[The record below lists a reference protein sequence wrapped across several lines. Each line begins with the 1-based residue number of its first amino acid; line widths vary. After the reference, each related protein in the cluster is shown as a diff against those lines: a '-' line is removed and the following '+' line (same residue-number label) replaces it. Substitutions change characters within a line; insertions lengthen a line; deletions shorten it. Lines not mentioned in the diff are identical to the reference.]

1 MSNRSFDS
9 IVPALARLLAVVCCL
24 LGAGAFLRMDVTT
37 FPDRPVPVYTIHL
50 AAPGLTSEKIDEKV
64 TRPIEESVRAVGDA
78 LTITAESRPG
88 ASAVTV
94 ETSEKLGSDYKERLE
109 KKLGEVAKQLPVTE
123 WSISQDNLADNRV
136 GFYLLHGNDVQTLS
150 DIARYTVYE
159 NLIRLPGVARVEIDD
174 RSAKQQV
181 DLIFRPSMLLAYG
194 LTPKDVLDQLPGD
207 VVNQQVG
214 SVGQNKDQS
223 AFYWTSMSEGPQ
235 GLGKQ
240 LIATD
245 RGYVTLKTLA
255 DIRDL
260 RGSKGDEVSV
270 YRGSPAIG
278 ITLLAADV
286 GQVPSIREQAADV
299 IESLN
304 KAAGDKYRIDLFDD
318 HAQPLS
324 GAIYQ
329 LTLLAAAAAIACALF
344 LYLAQKRIAVSLL
357 LLFSVVMATGFTL
370 GGMWL
375 SGVPLSYSTVGP
387 VAIFALLFTGAG
399 SALLHRM
406 HRQEVDSFLGG
417 LRIAGKLMKPLLLAI
432 VVWTSCWMGLMMT
445 DILEGTDRIVLDH
458 AWPVLV
464 LGTGGLI
471 LVYGFLTPVLAG
483 LWLTHPVAEENQRS
497 RLRPSAKAAGYI
509 LARWERLV
517 KQGFLPYGITL
528 VVSIFVVVM
537 LHSFVLVDD
546 YGELATNGKDLSLE
560 MVQGSSI
567 DEAMRASQIAEERLR
582 SLAEVRDLYTIA
594 SKERLSIHL
603 KLADKY
609 DWTMALADLEK
620 ELDKRLRD
628 IPGTDPFAFVASED
642 VKTRL
647 EFTVKGPSLLT
658 AQAIAQEVLT
668 QLEKYTARDED
679 GQEIITDER
688 IGTGTAKTIIEI
700 RPKPDMLA
708 RYQVSEVEIKHQ
720 LESYLGEKSAGS
732 VFWNE
737 QSVPVVVRFPDNWME
752 YPEQVKN
759 ILIRTPAGKVH
770 LGDLVSWKLGKEP
783 PTYQRED
790 GLYVFTVSSAVRDAG
805 RIDSLSYVLPL
816 RMQKTMII
824 PEGYSVLNADELK
837 KLKEEQSDKADWG
850 GRVLAV
856 LAVITAVLLASLLL
870 QRRTRDG
877 IFALALLPV
886 LSGGVMLGLLVMDRP
901 MNGMAFYG
909 MTGAIALLVQQA
921 LVLLEDLYVA
931 RAEESTIKDSVQ
943 AGTARAFASQAA
955 VFGSVTLASVPL
967 TFGWVGEIDPFA
979 SFASTMFFGTLLAA
993 FVVIAL
999 LPAMYYAAEWKQAT
1013 KAGITLPIVL
1023 QRIHVWW
1030 ENDRIRKQDAKERKQ
1045 WLKQRRQEQRSR
1057 LMDNDAPVKKD
1068 LTHQD
1073 FLPLSAPSNDLN
1085 R

>member
-1 MSNRSFDS
+1 MSNRSFVS

-24 LGAGAFLRMDVTT
+24 LGVGALLRMDVTT

-78 LTITAESRPG
+78 LTITAESRAG
-88 ASAVTV
+88 ASSVTV
-94 ETSEKLGSDYKERLE
+94 ETAEKLGSDYKERLE

-207 VVNQQVG
+207 VVNEQVG

-329 LTLLAAAAAIACALF
+329 LAWLAAAAAIVCALF
-344 LYLAQKRIAVSLL
+344 LYLAHKRMAVSLL

-406 HRQEVDSFLGG
+406 HRQKAVSFLGG
-417 LRIAGKLMKPLLLAI
+417 LRIAGKLMKPILLAI

-445 DILEGTDRIVLDH
+445 DFLEGTDRIVLDQ

-483 LWLTHPVAEENQRS
+483 LWLTHPVAEESPRS
-497 RLRPSAKAAGYI
+497 RIRPSGKAAGYV

-517 KQGFLPYGITL
+517 KQGYLPYGITL
-528 VVSIFVVVM
+528 VVSILVVVM

-546 YGELATNGKDLSLE
+546 YRELAANGKDLSLE

-582 SLAEVRDLYTIA
+582 SLAEVRDLYTVA

-609 DWTMALADLEK
+609 DWTMERTDLEK

-628 IPGTDPFAFVASED
+628 IPGTDPFAFVASDD

-708 RYQVSEVEIKHQ
+708 RYQVSEAEIKHQ

-805 RIDSLSYVLPL
+805 RIDSLAYVLPL

-837 KLKEEQSDKADWG
+837 KLNEEQSDKADWS

-856 LAVITAVLLASLLL
+856 IAVIAAVLLASLLL

-886 LSGGVMLGLLVMDRP
+886 LAGGVMLGLLVMDRP

-921 LVLLEDLYVA
+921 LVLLEDLYA
-931 RAEESTIKDSVQ
+931 AQAEESTIKDAVQ

-955 VFGSVTLASVPL
+955 VFGAVALASVPL

-979 SFASTMFFGTLLAA
+979 SFASTLFFGTLLAA
-993 FVVIAL
+993 FAVIAV

-1013 KAGITLPIVL
+1013 KVEITLPIVL
-1023 QRIHVWW
+1023 QRIHIWW

-1045 WLKQRRQEQRSR
+1045 WLKQRREEQRKR
-1057 LMDNDAPVKKD
+1057 RVDNDAPVKKD

>member
-1 MSNRSFDS
+1 MSNRSFVS
-9 IVPALARLLAVVCCL
+9 IVPAMARLLAVVCCL
-24 LGAGAFLRMDVTT
+24 LGVGALLRMDVTT
-37 FPDRPVPVYTIHL
+37 FPDRAVPVYTIHL

-78 LTITAESRPG
+78 LTITAESRAG
-88 ASAVTV
+88 ASSVTV
-94 ETSEKLGSDYKERLE
+94 ETSEKFGSNYKERLE

-207 VVNQQVG
+207 VVNEQVG

-286 GQVPSIREQAADV
+286 GQVPTIREQAADV

-329 LTLLAAAAAIACALF
+329 LALLAAAAAIACALF
-344 LYLAQKRIAVSLL
+344 LYLAHKRLAESLL

-406 HRQEVDSFLGG
+406 HRQEADSLLGG
-417 LRIAGKLMKPLLLAI
+417 LRIAGKLMKPILLAI

-445 DILEGTDRIVLDH
+445 DFLEGTDRIVLDH
-458 AWPVLV
+458 AWPVLI

-483 LWLTHPVAEENQRS
+483 LWLTHPAAEESPRT
-497 RLRPSAKAAGYI
+497 RLRPSGKAAGYV

-546 YGELATNGKDLSLE
+546 YGELAVNGKDLSLE

-582 SLAEVRDLYTIA
+582 SLAEVRDLYTVA

-603 KLADKY
+603 KLVDKY
-609 DWTMALADLEK
+609 DWTMERTDLEK

-628 IPGTDPFAFVASED
+628 IPGTDPFAFVASDD

-708 RYQVSEVEIKHQ
+708 RYQVSEAEIKHQ

-805 RIDSLSYVLPL
+805 RIDSLAYVLPL

-837 KLKEEQSDKADWG
+837 KLNEEQSDKADWG

-856 LAVITAVLLASLLL
+856 IAVIASVLLASLLL

-886 LSGGVMLGLLVMDRP
+886 LAGGVMLGLLVMDRP

-921 LVLLEDLYVA
+921 LVLLEDLYAA
-931 RAEESTIKDSVQ
+931 RAEESTIKDAIQ

-955 VFGSVTLASVPL
+955 VFGAVALASVPL

-979 SFASTMFFGTLLAA
+979 SFASTLFFGTLLAA
-993 FVVIAL
+993 FAVIAL

-1013 KAGITLPIVL
+1013 KVEITLPIVL

-1045 WLKQRRQEQRSR
+1045 WLKQRREEQRKR
-1057 LMDNDAPVKKD
+1057 RMDNDAPVKKD

>member
-1 MSNRSFDS
+1 MSNRSFVS
-9 IVPALARLLAVVCCL
+9 IVPALARLLAVACCL
-24 LGAGAFLRMDVTT
+24 LGVGAFLRMDVTT
-37 FPDRPVPVYTIHL
+37 FPERPVPVYTIHL
-50 AAPGLTSEKIDEKV
+50 AAPGLTSEKINEKV

-88 ASAVTV
+88 ASSVTV

-123 WSISQDNLADNRV
+123 WSISQDNLADHRV

-174 RSAKQQV
+174 RSAKQKV

-194 LTPKDVLDQLPGD
+194 LTPKEVLDQLPGD
-207 VVNQQVG
+207 VVNEQVG

-318 HAQPLS
+318 YAQPLS
-324 GAIYQ
+324 GAINQ

-344 LYLAQKRIAVSLL
+344 LYLAHKRMALSLL
-357 LLFSVVMATGFTL
+357 LLFSVVMATGFML

-399 SALLHRM
+399 SALLHRI
-406 HRQEVDSFLGG
+406 HCQEVNSFLGG

-445 DILEGTDRIVLDH
+445 DILEGTDRIVLDN

-483 LWLTHPVAEENQRS
+483 LWLTHPVAKESPRS
-497 RLRPSAKAAGYI
+497 RLRLSGKAAGYV

-517 KQGFLPYGITL
+517 KQGFLPYGLTL

-560 MVQGSSI
+560 MIQGSSI

-582 SLAEVRDLYTIA
+582 SLAEVRDLYTVA

-609 DWTMALADLEK
+609 DWTMARADLEK

-679 GQEIITDER
+679 GQEIVTDER

-708 RYQVSEVEIKHQ
+708 RYQVSEAEIKHQ

-759 ILIRTPAGKVH
+759 ILIRTPEGKVH

-805 RIDSLSYVLPL
+805 RIDSLAYVLPL

-837 KLKEEQSDKADWG
+837 KLKEEQADKADWG

-856 LAVITAVLLASLLL
+856 IAVITAVLLASLLL

-886 LSGGVMLGLLVMDRP
+886 LAGGVMLGLLVMDRP

-921 LVLLEDLYVA
+921 LVLLEDLYA
-931 RAEESTIKDSVQ
+931 TRAEESTIKDAVH
-943 AGTARAFASQAA
+943 AGTARAYASLAA
-955 VFGSVTLASVPL
+955 VFGAVALASVPL

-979 SFASTMFFGTLLAA
+979 SFASTLFFGTLLAA
-993 FVVIAL
+993 FAVIAL

-1013 KAGITLPIVL
+1013 KVEITLPIVL

-1045 WLKQRRQEQRSR
+1045 WLKQRREEQRKR
-1057 LMDNDAPVKKD
+1057 RMDNDAPVKKD

-1085 R
+1085 Q